1 MSLFVFASVAFFPYR
16 FVLFQ
21 LLISLRATMT
31 AMMTI
36 RTTRT
41 MSRMSV
47 RDMSSEDPLLMTI
60 WCCQRMP

>member
-1 MSLFVFASVAFFPYR
+1 
-16 FVLFQ
+16 
-21 LLISLRATMT
+21 MT

-47 RDMSSEDPLLMTI
+47 RDMSSDPVLTTI
-60 WCCQRMP
+60 SPPEVTGVVPER